1 MERKRLLSLNDLYNF
16 FLTQNKT
23 VNFSAAEDGSD
34 IVVQIG
40 GTINFQKTDKKK
52 GLMPVTLQACHT
64 DINNNNSR
72 IDEKVMKDALQSFQ
86 NRPILGYIHDVDG
99 VPEFYG
105 HNMYLGEDGDL
116 VYEEFPVGT
125 IPESCKARLEYD
137 STKNKTY
144 VIVDGYIYEEYSKA
158 AEILRREGECSV
170 SVELDI
176 DQLSYDAENQV
187 LVIDA
192 FTFSGVTILGKDE
205 DGYPVAPGMS
215 GANIKIADFSRENN
229 SMIKLMS
236 ELKDS
241 LDRIYNA
248 ANTGETSEKGGN
260 HNVKFEE
267 LLEQYG
273 ITAEDVTFEY
283 DGLSDEELEAVFA
296 EHFTQPEE
304 DPAGA
309 AEPEAAEEDGAADNE
324 DETGDEG
331 EDEVEK
337 EFESAEDETIEHPED
352 SESVH
357 MSVSY
362 KDKTTVFSVSLKD
375 KLTALYQLV
384 NDTYADDCTWYDVD
398 VYEETHHVIMVDMA
412 SGRGYKQS
420 YKVKKDVYTLVGDRV
435 EVFAQWLTADQISA
449 LDRMKSEYA
458 EATEKLNHYEE
469 EPKKMEILSSDDYS
483 LIADNEAFVNLMKP
497 ENHFSLSIDEVTQK
511 ADAILTEAAKKR
523 QFSVENH
530 NQGVKPFAT
539 SSKKE
544 KRFGSLFD
552 GII

>member
-1 MERKRLLSLNDLYNF
+1 MTADDF
-16 FLTQNKT
+16 KT
-23 VNFSAAEDGSD
+23 VVTTPSCFKVEDSSIDDRFCRVRIACMHSGENLNHSSFS
-34 IVVQIG
+34 
-40 GTINFQKTDKKK
+40 TDVIRK
-52 GLMPVTLQACHT
+52 A
-64 DINNNNSR
+64 
-72 IDEKVMKDALQSFQ
+72 KDSFK
-86 NRPILGYIHDVDG
+86 NIPILANVVTYTDENGEHLDYGGHDAFI
-99 VPEFYG
+99 E
-105 HNMYLGEDGDL
+105 EDKFKEGQ
-116 VYEEFPVGT
+116 Y
-125 IPESCKARLEYD
+125 RL
-137 STKNKTY
+137 
-144 VIVDGYIYEEYSKA
+144 IYEERVVGIVPETNNFEIVHDDETGNDFVYVDSLLYTEYGNYCVDILEA
-158 AEILRREGECSV
+158 RGGITSVSAEIFTDV
-170 SVELDI
+170 I
-176 DQLSYDAENQV
+176 SYDAAREV
-187 LVIDA
+187 VVVD
-192 FTFSGVTILGKDE
+192 KMR
-205 DGYPVAPGMS
+205 MS
-215 GANIKIADFSRENN
+215 GITLLGESVMPAMKGANAQVFSINKEDLQ
-229 SMIKLMS
+229 SQMIKLMS

-352 SESVH
+352 GESVH

-362 KDKTTVFSVSLKD
+362 KDKVTEFSVSLKD

-469 EPKKMEILSSDDYS
+469 EPKKMEILSSEDYS
-483 LIADNEAFVNLMKP
+483 LIADNEAFVDLMKP
-497 ENHFSLSIDEVTQK
+497 ENHFSLSVDEVTQK
-511 ADAILTEAAKKR
+511 ADSILTEAAKKR

>member
-1 MERKRLLSLNDLYNF
+1 MTANDF
-16 FLTQNKT
+16 KT
-23 VNFSAAEDGSD
+23 VIKTPSCYKVDD
-34 IVVQIG
+34 KWIDDR
-40 GTINFQKTDKKK
+40 FQKVRIAVMHSGENLNHSSFSTDVIRKAKESFK
-52 GLMPVTLQACHT
+52 NIPILANVVSYTDENNVEHLDFGGHDAYIEEDKFNEGQYRMIYLEKVVGIVPETNNFEIVYDDESGKDFAYVDALLYKEYSNYVT
-64 DINNNNSR
+64 DIL
-72 IDEKVMKDALQSFQ
+72 E
-86 NRPILGYIHDVDG
+86 
-99 VPEFYG
+99 
-105 HNMYLGEDGDL
+105 
-116 VYEEFPVGT
+116 
-125 IPESCKARLEYD
+125 AR
-137 STKNKTY
+137 
-144 VIVDGYIYEEYSKA
+144 G
-158 AEILRREGECSV
+158 GSV
-170 SVELDI
+170 SVSAEVLTDVI
-176 DQLSYDAENQV
+176 SYDASREV
-187 LVIDA
+187 V
-192 FTFSGVTILGKDE
+192 VVE
-205 DGYPVAPGMS
+205 EMRMS
-215 GANIKIADFSRENN
+215 GITLLGADTPPAMKGANAQVFSINKEDLQ
-229 SMIKLMS
+229 SQMIKLMS

-331 EDEVEK
+331 EDEAEK

-352 SESVH
+352 GESVH

-362 KDKTTVFSVSLKD
+362 KDKVTEFSVSLKD
-375 KLTALYQLV
+375 KLQALYVLV

-398 VYEETHHVIMVDMA
+398 VYDEDKYLIMIDI
-412 SGRGYKQS
+412 SSNKGYKQS

-469 EPKKMEILSSDDYS
+469 EPKKMEILSSEDYS
-483 LIADNEAFVNLMKP
+483 LIADNEAFVDLMKP

-511 ADAILTEAAKKR
+511 ADSILTEAAKKR

>member
-1 MERKRLLSLNDLYNF
+1 MTGTDYQIVKTPSLFKVDESWNDPRFMRVRVAVMHSGENLNHSYF
-16 FLTQNKT
+16 STQVIKNAKDS
-23 VNFSAAEDGSD
+23 FSDIPILANIVRWTDEDGIEHID
-34 IVVQIG
+34 YAGHDMHLEEDFFNHGEYKMIY
-40 GTINFQKTDKKK
+40 
-52 GLMPVTLQACHT
+52 
-64 DINNNNSR
+64 
-72 IDEKVMKDALQSFQ
+72 DEKVVGHVPTHSNFE
-86 NRPILGYIHDVDG
+86 IIHDD
-99 VPEFYG
+99 ENNIDYA
-105 HNMYLGEDGDL
+105 Y
-116 VYEEFPVGT
+116 
-125 IPESCKARLEYD
+125 
-137 STKNKTY
+137 
-144 VIVDGYIYEEYSKA
+144 VDGYLYREYGNYCCEILESRNNETNIS
-158 AEILRREGECSV
+158 AEIYTDSI
-170 SVELDI
+170 SF
-176 DQLSYDAENQV
+176 DASRNIIIV
-187 LVIDA
+187 D
-192 FTFSGVTILGKDE
+192 KMR
-205 DGYPVAPGMS
+205 MS
-215 GANIKIADFSRENN
+215 GITLLGDDVVPAMKGANAKVFSL
-229 SMIKLMS
+229 SGDDLQKQMLKVIS
-236 ELKDS
+236 ELNES
-241 LDRIYNA
+241 L
-248 ANTGETSEKGGN
+248 NTYTALNGETSEKGGN

-273 ITAEDVTFEY
+273 ITAEEVTFEY

-309 AEPEAAEEDGAADNE
+309 AEPETAEEQVTDQEDEIGGEEENTNDDPSTTSGQEHDNE
-324 DETGDEG
+324 Y
-331 EDEVEK
+331 VQ
-337 EFESAEDETIEHPED
+337 
-352 SESVH
+352 

-362 KDKTTVFSVSLKD
+362 KDKMTVFNVSLKD

-420 YKVKKDVYTLVGDRV
+420 YKVKKDVYTLIGDRV

-469 EPKKMEILSSDDYS
+469 EPKKMEILSSEDYS
-483 LIADNEAFVNLMKP
+483 LIADNEAFVDLMKP
-497 ENHFSLSIDEVTQK
+497 ENHFSLSVDEVTQK

-530 NQGVKPFAT
+530 NQGVKPFPT